1 MQRIAA
7 MIRKEFR
14 QVFRD
19 PHMVA
24 IVFLAPVVQL
34 VILAFAITTEV
45 KHIKLWVADLDRSAI
60 SREIVRTFLHT
71 DRFDLVGYTTD
82 LRHVREKM
90 QNWQA
95 QMALVIPPNFGR
107 EVQRNL
113 KPQLQIVVDG
123 VDGNTAGVALGYA
136 RGILT
141 EFSTEYIK
149 KFPGRLQQIRLHL
162 VDMEERMWYNPDLS
176 SQQFMVPAIVVVL
189 LTILPMMLSGMSLVK
204 EKEIGTLEQLLVTP
218 LRKHQLLIGKL
229 IPFLILSYV
238 ELTIVMTAAVVA
250 FKIAMNGS
258 YLLLASLALL
268 YLFTTLGLGIF
279 ISTIAHS
286 QQQAMF
292 VAWFFMVFMIMMSGF
307 FIPIENMPPV
317 LQKLTYLNPMRYFMQ
332 IVRDIFR
339 KGSSLPFLWTDVIPM
354 TAFGL
359 LIFSLSVVKFQKRI
373 G

>member
-1 MQRIAA
+1 MQRIVC

-24 IVFLAPVVQL
+24 IIFLVPIMQL
-34 VILAFAITTEV
+34 FVLAYAITTEV
-45 KHIKLWVADLDRSAI
+45 KHIRLIVADLDRSAI
-60 SREIVRTFLHT
+60 SREIVRAFSNT
-71 DRFDLVGYTTD
+71 DRFDLMGFTTD
-82 LRHVREKM
+82 PRQIREKM
-90 QNWQA
+90 QRWQA
-95 QMALVIPPNFGR
+95 QIALVIPPNFGR
-107 EVQRNL
+107 DVQRPL
-113 KPQLQIVVDG
+113 TPSLQIVVDG

-136 RGILT
+136 RGILRK
-141 EFSTEYIK
+141 FGMEYIHNLSH
-149 KFPGRLQQIRLHL
+149 RAQWAHLHRTS
-162 VDMEERMWYNPDLS
+162 MEERMWYNPDLS

-218 LRKHQLLIGKL
+218 LKKHQLLIGKL

-238 ELTIVMTAAVVA
+238 ELTVVMTIGVMM
-250 FKIAMNGS
+250 FKITMNGS
-258 YLLLASLALL
+258 YVLLAVLTFL

-279 ISTIAHS
+279 VSTVTHS

-292 VAWFFMVFMIMMSGF
+292 VAWFLMVFMIMMSGF

-317 LQKLTYLNPMRYFMQ
+317 LQYLTYLDPMRYAIS
-332 IVRDIFR
+332 IVRDLFQ
-339 KGSSLPFLWTDVIPM
+339 KGSSLPFLYRDVVPM
-354 TAFGL
+354 TVFGG
-359 LIFSLSVVKFQKRI
+359 LIFSLSVMKFRKRV